1 LGGQQ
6 ASIDLSTGAPV
17 ARPDVSV
24 PRTAPGVNPTQS
36 LRARLAGHDTLVMGI
51 LNVTPDSFSDGG
63 AFVQR
68 DRALDHALRM
78 VDEGADIIDIGGE
91 STRPGAVAISAEEEL
106 DRVIPVIKALRGTSA
121 VPVSIDT
128 SKPQVMRGAVQ
139 AGANLINDVAALQAD
154 GAVSTAVELG
164 VPVCLMHMQGTP
176 RTMQSAP
183 RYADVVA
190 EVAEFL
196 AERARDCL
204 AAGMRQADI
213 LLDPGFGFGKT
224 PAHNWR
230 LLRELR
236 ALVDLGYPVLVG
248 VSRKS
253 TVAAALGTRTEDRLI
268 GSVTAAALAAHE
280 GARLLRVHDVAQTK
294 QALVI
299 VEAFNGRQPRV

>member
-1 LGGQQ
+1 M
-6 ASIDLSTGAPV
+6 
-17 ARPDVSV
+17 

-36 LRARLAGHDTLVMGI
+36 LRARLSGPDTLVMGI

-106 DRVIPVIKALRGTSA
+106 DRVIPVIEALRGTSA

-236 ALVDLGYPVLVG
+236 ALVG

-294 QALVI
+294 QALAI